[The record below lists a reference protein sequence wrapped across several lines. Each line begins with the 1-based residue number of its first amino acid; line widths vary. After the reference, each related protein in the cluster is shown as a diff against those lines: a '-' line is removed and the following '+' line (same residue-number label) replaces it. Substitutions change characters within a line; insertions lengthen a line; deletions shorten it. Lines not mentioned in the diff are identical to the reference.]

1 MKNLEGELRR
11 IPRERVPGE
20 LLASIREIPG
30 RRSPIQSDIRRIGT
44 LGLAGLVVYLLSSFA
59 SPMAE
64 LVTEF
69 CLLLAAFTTIG
80 VTVMRRMLVR

>member
-1 MKNLEGELRR
+1 MKNIDGELRR

-30 RRSPIQSDIRRIGT
+30 RRSPFQSDIRRISII
-44 LGLAGLVVYLLSSFA
+44 GLAGLVVYLLSSFA

-64 LVTEF
+64 LITEF

-80 VTVMRRMLVR
+80 VTVMKRILVR